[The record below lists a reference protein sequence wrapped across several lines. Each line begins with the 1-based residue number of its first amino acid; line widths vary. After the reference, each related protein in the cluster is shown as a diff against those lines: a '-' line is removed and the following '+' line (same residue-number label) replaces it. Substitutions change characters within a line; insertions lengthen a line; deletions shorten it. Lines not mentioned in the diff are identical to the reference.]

1 MIQKIRAF
9 TERHRELVDK
19 AMYTLMM
26 LAVYR
31 IGTHI
36 PAPFVDSA
44 KVGEFFSASGGSKGV
59 LSMVDMF
66 TGGGF
71 TKMSVM
77 AIGIMPYISAQIIL
91 QLLMIVWPRLEKLKK
106 EGEAGQ
112 KKIEQWTR
120 YGTVLI
126 ALVQSIGISTF
137 IASNGLI
144 SDSILGMTLFGIPS
158 ILGVDVGN
166 ILFVLMTMVSVT
178 TGTVLL
184 MWIGER
190 ITANGIGNGISLI
203 IAIGIVAR
211 YPADAL
217 LMYQNISNDMLSV
230 IWVPIIAALGIATI
244 IAIILIQEGSRKV
257 PIQHARR
264 TVGRRVQAAQTNYLP
279 LKVNTAGVIPVIFS
293 SAILSFPQVLF
304 SAISFGEGGDPM
316 GSLGMWFSPQSPYN
330 LYQALGMEKGSIF
343 LLLKMVNLYTFLY
356 VLLTGFFCFF
366 YTAVTFNPTDVAE
379 NLKKAGAFIPG
390 YRPGKQ
396 TADYI
401 DMVLTRITTVGAVFL
416 VVVALIPM
424 VLTMAFDVNWMF
436 AEFAGGTGL
445 IIVVGV
451 ALDTMKRIE
460 AQMLLRNYDAFGARR
475 AAGRATG
482 PTGARRWTGRR
493 TA

>member
-1 MIQKIRAF
+1 MIQQIKSF
-9 TERHRELVDK
+9 FELHRDLVRK
-19 AMYTLMM
+19 AVYTLMM
-26 LAVYR
+26 IGIYR
-31 IGTHI
+31 VGTHV
-36 PAPFVDSA
+36 PAPFVDSD
-44 KVGEFFSASGGSKGV
+44 KVREFFNSAGGGKGI

-71 TKMSVM
+71 MNMSVM

-126 ALVQSIGISTF
+126 ALIQSIGIATF
-137 IASNGLI
+137 IVQSELV
-144 SDSILGMTLFGIPS
+144 SDALLNMTLFGIPS
-158 ILGVDVGN
+158 IVG
-166 ILFVLMTMVSVT
+166 IEFGTIVFVLTTMLAVT
-178 TGTVLL
+178 TGTTLL

-203 IAIGIVAR
+203 IAVGIIAM
-211 YPADAL
+211 YPTAAA
-217 LMYQNISNDMLSV
+217 LMYSNLANEVLSKIWLPV
-230 IWVPIIAALGIATI
+230 IGFLCIVTTI
-244 IAIILIQEGSRKV
+244 VIILIQEGARKI

-264 TVGRRVQAAQTNYLP
+264 TVGRRVQMAQTNYLP

-293 SAILSFPQVLF
+293 SAILSFPQILF
-304 SAISFGEGGDPM
+304 SSISFGSSGPAS
-316 GSLGMWFSPQSPYN
+316 SLGMLFLPGSPFN
-330 LYQALGMEKGSIF
+330 LYDALQVEKGSIF
-343 LLLKMVNLYTFLY
+343 LLLKMVNVYTILYIIITA
-356 VLLTGFFCFF
+356 FFCFF

-379 NLKKAGAFIPG
+379 NLKKSGAFIPG

-401 DMVLTRITTVGAVFL
+401 DMVLTRITTVGAFFL
-416 VVVALIPM
+416 VTVALIPQM
-424 VLTMAFDVNWMF
+424 LSVAFNVHWSF

-451 ALDTMKRIE
+451 ALDTLKRVEAKLIMK
-460 AQMLLRNYDAFGARR
+460 NYDSYGARR
-475 AAGRATG
+475 SIKRGG
-482 PTGARRWTGRR
+482 EGDGGGRRWRGR